1 MKKSLLITA
10 IVLALSGGA
19 FAQTVLPLLPTAHGM
34 TGNQPAYSAQQQ
46 QEFPMMATGWNW
58 WSSYIDLSDDG
69 LEMLETS
76 LGSSASTIKSL
87 RDGFVS
93 YSAQTNT
100 WGGNLTSISN
110 EKMYPIQMNSTPT
123 EYTTMTGRSV
133 TTNTIDIPV
142 QAGWNWV
149 GYPSAVAMS
158 VDVALAGY
166 EPTANEIIKSLKSG
180 FATYDAST
188 HSWRGTLANLVPG
201 QGYKI
206 QSLTETAQTFNYPNN
221 ARGLQTENPDLTT
234 VCQVNA
240 DAFVDNM
247 NFIAVVNIMGEE
259 LLSENYEISAYID
272 NECRGAIKPMYF
284 DDYNRYF
291 VFLTVAGDASKPIE
305 FRLMNYETGE
315 TFVANNRY
323 SYNIDAVEGS
333 LNEPYVLNFNTLLN
347 NDEFMVGK
355 MDMFPNPVKRNGM
368 VTLSIPALSKNMRV
382 QVINSLGMVVRTEI
396 MNSEKTNLSAN
407 LAPGIYTVKVVAG
420 DKQLFVEKLIVE

>member
-1 MKKSLLITA
+1 MKKSLIITA

-19 FAQTVLPLLPTAHGM
+19 FAQTVLPLLPTSHGL
-34 TGNQPAYSAQQQ
+34 TGNQPAYTAQQQ
-46 QEFPMMATGWNW
+46 QEFPAMATGWNW

-69 LEMLETS
+69 LERLEAS
-76 LGSSASTIKSL
+76 LGSNASTIKSL

-93 YSAQTNT
+93 YSAQIDT
-100 WGGNLTSISN
+100 WVGNLTSISN
-110 EKMYPIQMNSTPT
+110 EKMYPIQMNSTPA
-123 EYTTMTGRSV
+123 EYATMTGQSV

-149 GYPSAVAMS
+149 GYPSAVTMS
-158 VDVALAGY
+158 VDVALADY

-180 FATYDAST
+180 FATYDVST
-188 HSWRGTLANLVPG
+188 HTWRGTLANLVPG

-221 ARGLQTENPDLTT
+221 VRGQQTEIPDLTT
-234 VCQVNA
+234 IAQV
-240 DAFVDNM
+240 DAGAFADNM
-247 NFIAVVNIMGEE
+247 NFIAVVNLMGEE

-315 TFVANNRY
+315 TYVANNRY
-323 SYNIDAVEGS
+323 NYNIDAVEGS

-347 NDEFMVGK
+347 NDELMAGK
-355 MDMFPNPVKRNGM
+355 MNMFPNPVRRNEM

-396 MNSEKTNLSAN
+396 LNSEKTNLSAN
-407 LAPGIYTVKVVAG
+407 LAPGVYTVKVVAG
-420 DKQLFVEKLIVE
+420 DKQLYVEKLIVE